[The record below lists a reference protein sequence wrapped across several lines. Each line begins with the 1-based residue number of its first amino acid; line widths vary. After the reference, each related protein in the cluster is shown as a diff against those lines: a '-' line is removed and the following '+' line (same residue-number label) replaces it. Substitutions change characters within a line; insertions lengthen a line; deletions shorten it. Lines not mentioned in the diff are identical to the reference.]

1 MRFIRKLE
9 VAKRIGW
16 HPSHLMRM
24 AKAGKFPKPVSLGPN
39 STAFVELEVLE
50 WMENRVADRNK
61 PPKLGRGN
69 ED

>member
-61 PPKLGRGN
+61 PPNLGRDN